1 MVYGYS
7 DRLNHLH
14 FIIISSSKL
23 PNLNRQHFL
32 LKYCSVEI
40 NCIKAVFFTA
50 LSTAFDVV
58 SFRSVS
64 GAGLHICRHN
74 RNQKWPRKV
83 CLISKYL
90 FFQFMDTTLTLY
102 LKKAGFNS
110 SQIRNNSTLY
120 PSMLKKSSQL

>member
-14 FIIISSSKL
+14 FIIISLSKL
-23 PNLNRQHFL
+23 PTLNRQHFL

-58 SFRSVS
+58 SLRSVS
-64 GAGLHICRHN
+64 GAGLHILSA
-74 RNQKWPRKV
+74 QQESKV
-83 CLISKYL
+83 A
-90 FFQFMDTTLTLY
+90 T
-102 LKKAGFNS
+102 
-110 SQIRNNSTLY
+110 
-120 PSMLKKSSQL
+120 

>member
-1 MVYGYS
+1 MDS

-14 FIIISSSKL
+14 FIIISLSKL
-23 PNLNRQHFL
+23 PSLNRQHFL

-50 LSTAFDVV
+50 LSTAFDV
-58 SFRSVS
+58 FLSVLFQAP
-64 GAGLHICRHN
+64 GYIFCRHN
-74 RNQKWPRKV
+74 RNQKEPRKV

-90 FFQFMDTTLTLY
+90 FFQFMNTTLTLY

>member
-1 MVYGYS
+1 MDS

-14 FIIISSSKL
+14 FIIISLSKL
-23 PNLNRQHFL
+23 PSLNRQHFL

-40 NCIKAVFFTA
+40 NCIKAVFFTPLCPRHLMLF
-50 LSTAFDVV
+50 LSVLFQAPGYIF
-58 SFRSVS
+58 
-64 GAGLHICRHN
+64 CRHN
-74 RNQKWPRKV
+74 RNQKGPRKV

-90 FFQFMDTTLTLY
+90 FFQFMNTTLTLY